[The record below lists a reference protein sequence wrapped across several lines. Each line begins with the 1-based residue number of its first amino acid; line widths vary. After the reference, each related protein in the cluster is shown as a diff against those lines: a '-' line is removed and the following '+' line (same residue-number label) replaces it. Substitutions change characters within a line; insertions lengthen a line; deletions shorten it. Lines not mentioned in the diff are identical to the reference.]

1 MFSYFKPKTFER
13 FKGNSIYSG
22 VGVNFFKRN
31 LLLTDLILFRLRN
44 KKQFNSKKEELN
56 GELQR
61 LLWQTC
67 RDETTHLVFLA
78 VQVIYYLVGSLNLSL
93 WQWIFIFLINLYANV
108 YPIFVQRHNRMRYQ
122 KLLTRQLRAS
132 L

>member
-1 MFSYFKPKTFER
+1 MLT
-13 FKGNSIYSG
+13 
-22 VGVNFFKRN
+22 FFKRN

-78 VQVIYYLVGSLNLSL
+78 VQVMYYLVGSLNLSL
-93 WQWIFIFLINLYANV
+93 WQWIFIFPINLYANV